1 MNGFKLY
8 SCKRTTFCKQVECY
22 QCDEAFPNTQPEGTE
37 NNTAEWLL
45 SKLLFT
51 LRAGEWFSFAIASIL
66 RSKCGTCVIN
76 VTRFANIHNLKEQ
89 EITQLYGFYRNFCS
103 HLLQVNGLIR
113 TLILK
118 HTLFCMRQEGYQCD
132 QVSLNTHTEGI
143 GNSAVEWPLPELL
156 FTLRA
161 GEWFS
166 FALL

>member
-89 EITQLYGFYRNFCS
+89 EITQMYSFYRNACS
-103 HLLQVNGLIR
+103 HLEQVKGFHLYSC
-113 TLILK
+113 K
-118 HTLFCMRQEGYQCD
+118 HTTFCMRDKCYQFTMTIFHQIHD
-132 QVSLNTHTEGI
+132 LK
-143 GNSAVEWPLPELL
+143 ELETSTAW
-156 FTLRA
+156 TLHNKLSEYLYIQCT
-161 GEWFS
+161 GK
-166 FALL
+166 L